1 MILKTGFILFFLGA
15 VTVALQEIPV
25 AQETDAGGVEQ
36 TEEKPVTQEVT
47 DESPEAFDP
56 TEEIS
61 EDYSIEFPVD
71 I

>member
-1 MILKTGFILFFLGA
+1 MFTA
-15 VTVALQEIPV
+15 VTVAAQETGV
-25 AQETDAGGVEQ
+25 AQESDAGGVEK
-36 TEEKPVTQEVT
+36 TEERPVTQDAT
-47 DESPEAFDP
+47 DESPETFDP